1 MFEYGG
7 LDLVLP
13 QKLLLCLAFFGLL
26 ERCRDHR
33 SEVLT
38 LISATSFAI
47 FFLHMIFL
55 MVLKKIDLANST
67 EIAWVDV
74 ALSSTVVVALSIA
87 GAVAANRILGAKSR
101 MLVGY

>member
-1 MFEYGG
+1 
-7 LDLVLP
+7 
-13 QKLLLCLAFFGLL
+13 
-26 ERCRDHR
+26 
-33 SEVLT
+33 
-38 LISATSFAI
+38 
-47 FFLHMIFL
+47 MIFL
-55 MVLKKIDLANST
+55 IVLKKIDLANST